1 MLILSV
7 AAGAEKFSRPGAAP
21 VTDPGAIMDMSQK
34 MKKIEQ
40 DDQPLRQDLEDTKQT
55 LKRLAG

>member
-7 AAGAEKFSRPGAAP
+7 AAGTEKFSRPGATP
-21 VTDPGAIMDMSQK
+21 VADPGAIMDMSQK

-40 DDQPLRQDLEDTKQT
+40 DDQRLRQDLEDMKQT